1 MAWTHFSDMH
11 SGGGQKLDWSDIY
24 IEAPEDIA
32 VRVFAAKF
40 GRQSDYVTC
49 QCCGEDYSVSEYD
62 SLEEA
67 SAYKRGASPYAYRKF
82 IELDDF
88 VTLSSIKII
97 YKEEILP
104 TEEVTPLVRQVYYEE
119 YY

>member
-1 MAWTHFSDMH
+1 MWTVFWDMH
-11 SGGGQKLDWSDIY
+11 SGGGTKLAWDKIY

-40 GRQSDYVTC
+40 DRQADNVTC
-49 QCCGEDYSVSEYD
+49 PCCGEDYSVSEYD

-67 SAYKRGASPYAYRKF
+67 SAYHRGDGPSSFRKF
-82 IELDDF
+82 VELEDYVRQTD
-88 VTLSSIKII
+88 VKII
-97 YKEEILP
+97 YKEEIFP
-104 TEEVTPLVRQVYYEE
+104 EEEVTPLVRQVFYEE